1 MSANDSITK
10 RIARWVGSGK
20 DEPPARNG
28 SFARAS
34 EQRRLL
40 FDEIGDF
47 LFAHD
52 LDLTPLN
59 FSLASDF
66 LTGNN
71 HRVATAVARRLQS
84 HGKITDSWAEA
95 LVAKEQQADLT
106 ADTLN
111 AMIARIEANLDDV
124 SGVIDRSRNSATDYG
139 NALAGAAGELPG
151 GADGSGG
158 LMKLLSLT
166 ETMIRETRDVEKEL
180 RKQQQQ
186 VQLLEKNL
194 ASARHAADHD
204 HLTGLP
210 NRRAFEARMAEEASL
225 ARETGEPLTIAFCDI
240 DHFKQVNDDHGHE
253 TGDRVLKLI
262 ADILSEISGERCH
275 VARHGGEEFV
285 MLFRNLGT
293 EEVFELVDET
303 RASLSHRNLV
313 NKVSGKRLPPVTF
326 SAGIADILAH
336 EDPRHAL
343 KAADQALYLA
353 KRFGRNQV
361 RIATDDHQ
369 E

>member
-1 MSANDSITK
+1 MSADESIAK
-10 RIARWVGSGK
+10 RIVRWVGSGK
-20 DEPPARNG
+20 DEPPPRNG

-34 EQRRLL
+34 EQRRAL
-40 FDEIGDF
+40 FDQIGDF

-59 FSLASDF
+59 FSLASDY

-71 HRVATAVARRLQS
+71 HRIATAVAERIRL
-84 HGKITDSWAEA
+84 HGTITDSWAEA
-95 LVAKEQQADLT
+95 LIAKEQQADLT

-111 AMIARIEANLDDV
+111 AMIGRIEANLGDV
-124 SGVIDRSRNSATDYG
+124 SDVIDRSRTSATDYG

-151 GADGSGG
+151 GTDGSSG
-158 LMKLLSLT
+158 LIKLLSLT
-166 ETMIRETRDVEKEL
+166 ESMIRETRDVEKEL
-180 RKQQQQ
+180 RRQQQQ
-186 VQLLEKNL
+186 VQLLERNL

-210 NRRAFEARMAEEASL
+210 NRRAFEARLAEEATL
-225 ARETGEPLTIAFCDI
+225 AREAGEPLTIAFCDI
-240 DHFKQVNDDHGHE
+240 DHFKRINDSHGHE

-262 ADILSEISGERCH
+262 ADTLSGISGECCH

-285 MLFRNLGT
+285 MLFRNLGI
-293 EEVFELVDET
+293 EQVFELVDET
-303 RASLSHRNLV
+303 RAGLSHRNLV

-336 EDPRHAL
+336 EDPRKAL

-353 KRFGRNQV
+353 KRYGRNQV
-361 RIATDDHQ
+361 RIAT
-369 E
+369 EETE